1 MDLAD
6 GNLNDIINEY
16 RQENFSDCM
25 DDDTV
30 YYYFNQI
37 LNGVEYAYKEGI
49 IHRDLKPLNI
59 LKFG

>member
-37 LNGVEYAYKEGI
+37 LNVVEYAYKEGI